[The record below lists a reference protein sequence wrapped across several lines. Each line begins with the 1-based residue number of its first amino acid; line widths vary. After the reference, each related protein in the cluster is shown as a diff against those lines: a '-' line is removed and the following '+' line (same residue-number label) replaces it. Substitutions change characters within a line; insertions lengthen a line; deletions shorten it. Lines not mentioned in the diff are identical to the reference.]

1 MSKTKMSARERME
14 SLLDESS
21 FVEVGT
27 YVTSRNTDFNM
38 NASKNPGDGVITG
51 YGVVDGRLV
60 YVYSQDYAVLGGS
73 IGEMHAKKIEHI
85 YELAMKVGAPVIGL
99 IDCAGLRLQESV
111 DGLGS
116 FGKLFQMMSL
126 ASGSIM
132 QLSGVFGTCGGGA
145 GLIPTLTDL
154 TVMEKEN
161 GALFVNSP
169 NTLDGSSKE
178 KLDTSSS
185 DFQKE
190 NVSSV
195 DFVEEDEL
203 AVLGRLRQL
212 VAMLP
217 ANFEDNSYFEDC
229 TDDLNRIIPELDA
242 YEEDAASIFTLIA
255 DNQVFVQC
263 KKDYAKDIVT
273 GFIRLNGATVGC
285 VGNQC
290 TESKGALSSKAAYKA
305 AEFVK
310 LCDAF
315 SIPVL
320 SVSNASSFK
329 ATVHEEKTIAKAA
342 AKLTYA
348 FASATVPKVN
358 LLVGKSFGTPYIA
371 MNSKSI
377 GADIEFAWPDAKV
390 GMMDAKEA
398 VKIMY
403 ADEIAK
409 SEDKVAF
416 IAEKASEYEQLQ
428 SSAMAAAKR
437 GYVDDIIEP
446 DATRKRVIAAFE
458 MLFTKQDNVPAK
470 KHGTV

>member
-1 MSKTKMSARERME
+1 MSKTKMSARERIE

-21 FVEVGT
+21 FVEIGT
-27 YVTSRNTDFNM
+27 YVTSRSTDFNM

-51 YGVVDGRLV
+51 YGIVDGRLV

-85 YELAMKVGAPVIGL
+85 YELAMKVGAPVVGL
-99 IDCAGLRLQESV
+99 IDCAGLRLQEAV

-126 ASGSIM
+126 ASGSIL

-217 ANFEDNSYFEDC
+217 ANFEDDSNFEDC
-229 TDDLNRIIPELDA
+229 ADDLNRIIPELDA
-242 YEEDAASIFTLIA
+242 YEEDATSIFTLIA
-255 DNQVFVQC
+255 DNQIFVEC
-263 KKDYAKDIVT
+263 KKDYAKDMVT
-273 GFIRLNGATVGC
+273 GFIRLNGVTVGC
-285 VGNQC
+285 VGNQYA
-290 TESKGALSSKAAYKA
+290 ESKGALSSKAAYKA

-310 LCDAF
+310 FCDAF

-320 SVSNASSFK
+320 SISNASSFK

-358 LLVGKSFGTPYIA
+358 LLVGKAFGTPYIA

-416 IAEKASEYEQLQ
+416 IAEKAGEYEALQ

-458 MLFTKQDNVPAK
+458 MLFTKQDNIPDK